1 MSPNEWQLLPSGVL
15 ASSSCL
21 IWPVLCVT
29 FAEHRHSPGGNGGNY
44 KKDWNLNIVKCF
56 FVWSAWNKSHKNH
69 TSMLGEVG
77 LRWALGCAGASE
89 GRQGWGFRG

>member
-56 FVWSAWNKSHKNH
+56 LCGVHETNPTKTH
-69 TSMLGEVG
+69 TSMLEVR

-89 GRQGWGFRG
+89 GGWCWGFRG